1 MSGHYKPGIRS
12 DGMEKVL
19 DKFRLDGRVALVTG
33 ASRGLGQGMAVAL
46 AEAGADVVAADIGRS
61 SETCNCIQRTGR
73 RCETVEADVAA
84 AGAAQLLVDRAL
96 AAFGRLD
103 ILVNNAG
110 IIRRAPLL
118 EFTEKD
124 WDDVM
129 DVNIKAVFLLSQAA
143 ARIMV
148 RQNHGKII
156 NIASM
161 LSFQGG
167 IRVPS
172 YTSSKSAVMGLT
184 RLLACELG
192 PHGINVNAIAPGYM
206 ATDNTRALREDPER
220 NKAVLERIPMG
231 RWGTP
236 EDLKG
241 IVVFLASD
249 ASAYINGYTLA
260 VDGGWL
266 AR

>member
-1 MSGHYKPGIRS
+1 MRI
-12 DGMEKVL
+12 L
-19 DKFRLDGRVALVTG
+19 DKFRLEGKVALVTG
-33 ASRGLGQGMAVAL
+33 AARGLGQGMALAL
-46 AEAGADVVAADIGRS
+46 AGAGADVVAADIGESAETRDCIRS
-61 SETCNCIQRTGR
+61 TGR
-73 RCETVEADVAA
+73 KCETVEANVAE
-84 AGAAQLLVDRAL
+84 AGSAQRLVDRAL
-96 AAFGRLD
+96 TAFGRLD
-103 ILVNNAG
+103 IVVNNAG

-143 ARIMV
+143 ARVMV
-148 RQNHGKII
+148 KQSQGKII

-184 RLLACELG
+184 RLMACELG

-220 NKAVLERIPMG
+220 NKAILERIPMG

-236 EDLKG
+236 EDLQG
-241 IVVFLASD
+241 LVVFLASD
-249 ASAYINGYTLA
+249 ASAYINGYTIA

>member
-1 MSGHYKPGIRS
+1 
-12 DGMEKVL
+12 METIL
-19 DKFRLDGRVALVTG
+19 DRFRLDGKAALVTG
-33 ASRGLGQGMAVAL
+33 ASRGLGQAMAMAL
-46 AEAGADVVAADIGRS
+46 AEAGADVVAADMEDCG
-61 SETCNCIQRTGR
+61 ETGDCIR
-73 RCETVEADVAA
+73 RLERKCVTVQADVSAPGSA
-84 AGAAQLLVDRAL
+84 EALVEKTL
-96 AAFGRLD
+96 AAFGKLD

-110 IIRRAPLL
+110 IIRRAPFL

-129 DVNIKAVFLLSQAA
+129 NINIRAVFLLSQAA
-143 ARIMV
+143 ARVMV
-148 RQNHGKII
+148 RQGHGKII

-172 YTSSKSAVMGLT
+172 YTSSKSAVMGFT

-192 PHGINVNAIAPGYM
+192 PCGINANAIAPGYM
-206 ATDNTRALREDPER
+206 ATENTRLLREDTDR
-220 NKAVLERIPMG
+220 SKAILERIPTG

-241 IVVFLASD
+241 IVVFLASE
-249 ASAYINGYTLA
+249 ASAYVNGYTIA

>member
-1 MSGHYKPGIRS
+1 
-12 DGMEKVL
+12 
-19 DKFRLDGRVALVTG
+19 
-33 ASRGLGQGMAVAL
+33 
-46 AEAGADVVAADIGRS
+46 
-61 SETCNCIQRTGR
+61 
-73 RCETVEADVAA
+73 
-84 AGAAQLLVDRAL
+84 
-96 AAFGRLD
+96 
-103 ILVNNAG
+103 
-110 IIRRAPLL
+110 
-118 EFTEKD
+118 
-124 WDDVM
+124 
-129 DVNIKAVFLLSQAA
+129 
-143 ARIMV
+143 MV

>member
-1 MSGHYKPGIRS
+1 
-12 DGMEKVL
+12 
-19 DKFRLDGRVALVTG
+19 
-33 ASRGLGQGMAVAL
+33 MAWAL
-46 AEAGADVVAADIGRS
+46 AEAGADVVAADVEDS
-61 SETCNCIQRTGR
+61 SETRDCIRTLGR
-73 RCETVEADVAA
+73 KCVAVQADVSAP
-84 AGAAQLLVDRAL
+84 GASEALVEKTL
-96 AAFGRLD
+96 AAFGKLD

-118 EFTEKD
+118 DFTEKD

-129 DVNIKAVFLLSQAA
+129 NINIRAVFLLSQAA
-143 ARIMV
+143 ARVMV
-148 RQNHGKII
+148 RQGRGKII

-172 YTSSKSAVMGLT
+172 YTSSKSAVMGFT

-192 PHGINVNAIAPGYM
+192 PHGINANAIAPGYM
-206 ATDNTRALREDPER
+206 ATENTRLLRENPER
-220 NKAVLERIPMG
+220 SGEILGRIPMG

-241 IVVFLASD
+241 IVVFLASE
-249 ASAYINGYTLA
+249 ASAYVNGSTIA

>member
-1 MSGHYKPGIRS
+1 MNKAQGVMATMKI
-12 DGMEKVL
+12 L
-19 DKFRLDGRVALVTG
+19 DKFRLEGKVALVTG
-33 ASRGLGQGMAVAL
+33 AARGLGQGMALAL
-46 AEAGADVVAADIGRS
+46 ADAGADVVAADIGES
-61 SETCNCIQRTGR
+61 AETRNRIRGAGR
-73 RCETVEADVAA
+73 RCETVEANVAE
-84 AGAAQLLVDRAL
+84 AGSAQRLVDKTL
-96 AAFGRLD
+96 TAFGRLD

-143 ARIMV
+143 ARVMV
-148 RQNHGKII
+148 KQGQGKII

-184 RLLACELG
+184 RLMACELG
-192 PHGINVNAIAPGYM
+192 PQGINVNAIAPGYM

-220 NKAVLERIPMG
+220 NKAILERIPMG

-236 EDLKG
+236 EDLQG
-241 IVVFLASD
+241 LVVFLASD
-249 ASAYINGYTLA
+249 ASAYINGYTIA